1 MRLCFSVCNRRFLT
15 GVIMFMLLY
24 PMSVFAVQGQIAVQG
39 KAMSIKQAIQ
49 VIEKNS
55 KYTFFY
61 KAADL
66 SNAKIRDIHCE
77 GSIEEVLNVLF
88 KDSGISYVIKDNEVI
103 LKSSPVVVATP
114 QQSNK
119 IVVKGNIRD
128 TLGESVIGATI
139 MEKNNAQNGSIS
151 DINGDFS
158 LSVSPGAVIVISYIG
173 YVTQELK
180 AIAGAPLKVV
190 LKDDSRTLDE
200 VVVVGFGSQKKANLT
215 GAVSSIKMDEIIG
228 DRPIMTASDALQGTV
243 PGLLVSN
250 SGNAPGSGKSF
261 QLRGA
266 YSVGI
271 KNSDGS
277 YGANVAPLIL
287 IDNVEGSLDMLN
299 PEDIE
304 TVTVLK
310 DAASAAIYGA
320 RAAGGV
326 VLVTTKRPKEAT
338 AFRLNYNNNF
348 GFATATNLPK
358 QASLMD
364 YLQAYQD
371 GGYSDAYWSYGSP
384 SVSKWKEYLT
394 QYRQDPS
401 SIKTVGDGI
410 FADTD
415 GALYYLNEHDPYKNF
430 METSFQM
437 NHNLSVSGGTDKLRY
452 RMSAGYVSTD
462 GVLITDKDTYERL
475 NINSYISADITKWF
489 TQELTMSYA
498 RTNQSQPNSGLGS
511 MFGSNQVSY
520 QPEGN
525 MPSDVCSTISQD
537 LPFNTPRNQVLLA
550 NKWKKSYDNPRV
562 FVKSILKPFK
572 GFEAVFEYTFDKNMY
587 DYNFYTG
594 KTQYTDIQGGNN
606 IWNAAKDYLQKE
618 KQFTDYNAFNIYGT
632 YKFDLNKDHHFSV
645 MAGFNQES
653 KYTEGVN
660 VLSYNQAVVEVPALG
675 SGTGDLKAT
684 DSYNEYSVRGGFF
697 RVNYNYMD
705 KYLLEVNGRYDGS
718 SKFPKD
724 SRFGFFPSVSL
735 GWNVA
740 QEKFMEVT
748 RNYIDGLKIRASYG
762 VIGNQNVVNYAYFPT
777 MSVSNKY
784 NGWLSGGDY
793 VTAINSLPNLVST
806 SFTWEKVAT
815 TDIGLDL
822 NMFGNRMNVVFDWYQ
837 RDTKGMLAPGMQ
849 LPAVVGASSPFQNP
863 ADMRT
868 RGWELAVN
876 WRDRI
881 GKFNYRVGFNL
892 SDSYSEITK
901 YDDNAASKL
910 LSNFYPGQRLGEIW
924 GYEVDGFYTVDDFV
938 DTNSWKLKDGVAS
951 IKGVSPRPGDLKFK
965 NLRDDDKSTNQI
977 DSGDGT
983 LDNPG
988 DQKVIGN
995 SLPKYLYGITLGANY
1010 KGFDL
1015 NIMMQGTGQR
1025 DAWIANNLVFPMYI
1039 YSVNDIKYQPLF
1051 DGLTDYWRPV
1061 DAANGDYTAVNPN
1074 AKYPRMYGQ
1083 NPTVGS
1089 NYGRKTDKY
1098 LSNAAYFRIK
1108 NVTLSYTVPKT
1119 WISRIGLNQLK
1130 GFVSVENLATFSSLP
1145 SGIDPETL
1153 SWNYPAFRT
1162 VSFGINF
1169 TL

>member
-1 MRLCFSVCNRRFLT
+1 MAMTRNKNLHNLKQRLENTCRLGQNIVNTQAYLDKQIDGFSFLHISLDAWN
-15 GVIMFMLLY
+15 GVSMEMVLL
-24 PMSVFAVQGQIAVQG
+24 G
-39 KAMSIKQAIQ
+39 
-49 VIEKNS
+49 
-55 KYTFFY
+55 
-61 KAADL
+61 L
-66 SNAKIRDIHCE
+66 
-77 GSIEEVLNVLF
+77 
-88 KDSGISYVIKDNEVI
+88 
-103 LKSSPVVVATP
+103 
-114 QQSNK
+114 
-119 IVVKGNIRD
+119 
-128 TLGESVIGATI
+128 
-139 MEKNNAQNGSIS
+139 
-151 DINGDFS
+151 
-158 LSVSPGAVIVISYIG
+158 
-173 YVTQELK
+173 
-180 AIAGAPLKVV
+180 
-190 LKDDSRTLDE
+190 
-200 VVVVGFGSQKKANLT
+200 LT
-215 GAVSSIKMDEIIG
+215 GAAEAFLAYWYELD
-228 DRPIMTASDALQGTV
+228 AS
-243 PGLLVSN
+243 
-250 SGNAPGSGKSF
+250 
-261 QLRGA
+261 
-266 YSVGI
+266 YI
-271 KNSDGS
+271 
-277 YGANVAPLIL
+277 
-287 IDNVEGSLDMLN
+287 
-299 PEDIE
+299 
-304 TVTVLK
+304 VLY
-310 DAASAAIYGA
+310 ASAA
-320 RAAGGV
+320 V
-326 VLVTTKRPKEAT
+326 
-338 AFRLNYNNNF
+338 
-348 GFATATNLPK
+348 
-358 QASLMD
+358 M
-364 YLQAYQD
+364 
-371 GGYSDAYWSYGSP
+371 
-384 SVSKWKEYLT
+384 
-394 QYRQDPS
+394 
-401 SIKTVGDGI
+401 
-410 FADTD
+410 
-415 GALYYLNEHDPYKNF
+415 
-430 METSFQM
+430 
-437 NHNLSVSGGTDKLRY
+437 
-452 RMSAGYVSTD
+452 
-462 GVLITDKDTYERL
+462 
-475 NINSYISADITKWF
+475 
-489 TQELTMSYA
+489 
-498 RTNQSQPNSGLGS
+498 SGLFLAFIES
-511 MFGSNQVSY
+511 CFQID
-520 QPEGN
+520 QKQQRLE
-525 MPSDVCSTISQD
+525 TA
-537 LPFNTPRNQVLLA
+537 LLE
-550 NKWKKSYDNPRV
+550 YVDNSV
-562 FVKSILKPFK
+562 FLR
-572 GFEAVFEYTFDKNMY
+572 D
-587 DYNFYTG
+587 
-594 KTQYTDIQGGNN
+594 
-606 IWNAAKDYLQKE
+606 
-618 KQFTDYNAFNIYGT
+618 
-632 YKFDLNKDHHFSV
+632 
-645 MAGFNQES
+645 
-653 KYTEGVN
+653 
-660 VLSYNQAVVEVPALG
+660 
-675 SGTGDLKAT
+675 
-684 DSYNEYSVRGGFF
+684 
-697 RVNYNYMD
+697 
-705 KYLLEVNGRYDGS
+705 LLEVNGRYDGS

-822 NMFGNRMNVVFDWYQ
+822 NMFGNRLNAVFDWYQ

-849 LPAVVGASSPFQNP
+849 LPAVVGASSPFQNT

-1051 DGLTDYWRPV
+1051 DGLTDYWKPV

-1089 NYGRKTDKY
+1089 NYGRKTDRY

>member
-1 MRLCFSVCNRRFLT
+1 MRQCFRVCNRRFLA

-66 SNAKIRDIHCE
+66 GNAKIRDINCE

-88 KDSGISYVIKDNEVI
+88 KDSGISYVIKGNEVI
-103 LKSSPVVVATP
+103 LKSAPEVVSTP

-128 TLGESVIGATI
+128 NLGEAIIGATI
-139 MEKNNAQNGSIS
+139 MEKNNAQNGTIS
-151 DINGDFS
+151 NVEGNFS
-158 LSVSPGAVIVISYIG
+158 LSVNPGAVIVISYIG
-173 YVTQELK
+173 YVTQEVK
-180 AIAGAPLKVV
+180 AVAGVPLKIV

-348 GFATATNLPK
+348 GFATAMNLPK

-498 RTNQSQPNSGLGS
+498 RTNQSQPSSGLGS

-525 MPSDVCSTISQD
+525 MPADVCSTISQD

-572 GFEAVFEYTFDKNMY
+572 GFEGVFEYTFDKNMY

-632 YKFDLNKDHHFSV
+632 YKFDIKKDHHFSV

-660 VLSYNQAVVEVPALG
+660 VLSYNQAVIEVPALG

-822 NMFGNRMNVVFDWYQ
+822 NMFGNRLNAVFDWYQ

-849 LPAVVGASSPFQNP
+849 LPAVVGASSPFQNT

-1051 DGLTDYWRPV
+1051 DGLTDYWKPV

-1089 NYGRKTDKY
+1089 NYGRKTDRY

>member
-1 MRLCFSVCNRRFLT
+1 MRQCFSVCNRRFLA

-66 SNAKIRDIHCE
+66 GNAKIRDINCE

-88 KDSGISYVIKDNEVI
+88 KDSGISYVIKGNEVI
-103 LKSSPVVVATP
+103 LKSAPEVVSTP

-128 TLGESVIGATI
+128 NLGESIIGATI
-139 MEKNNAQNGSIS
+139 MEKNNAQNGTIS
-151 DINGDFS
+151 NVEGNFS
-158 LSVSPGAVIVISYIG
+158 LSVNPGAVIVISYIG
-173 YVTQELK
+173 YVTQEVK
-180 AIAGAPLKVV
+180 AVAGVPLKIV

-348 GFATATNLPK
+348 GFATAMNLPK

-498 RTNQSQPNSGLGS
+498 RTNQSQPSSGLGS

-525 MPSDVCSTISQD
+525 MPADVCSTISQD

-572 GFEAVFEYTFDKNMY
+572 GFEGVFEYTFDKNMY

-632 YKFDLNKDHHFSV
+632 YKFDIKKDHHFSV

-660 VLSYNQAVVEVPALG
+660 VLSYNQAVIEVPALG

-718 SKFPKD
+718 S
-724 SRFGFFPSVSL
+724 RFIGDQRWGFFPSVSA
-735 GWNVA
+735 GWNIAREEFFGSLSDIFSTLKVRGSWGQLGNTDTNDA
-740 QEKFMEVT
+740 WYPFYQTMPVGTANGAWLVNGVKPNLAGLPSIVSSLKTWETVETWDVGLDWSLLNNRLTGSFDYFT
-748 RNYIDGLKIRASYG
+748 RYTYDMIGPAPELPSVLGATPPKINNSDMKSYG
-762 VIGNQNVVNYAYFPT
+762 FELE
-777 MSVSNKY
+777 
-784 NGWLSGGDY
+784 LS
-793 VTAINSLPNLVST
+793 
-806 SFTWEKVAT
+806 
-815 TDIGLDL
+815 
-822 NMFGNRMNVVFDWYQ
+822 
-837 RDTKGMLAPGMQ
+837 
-849 LPAVVGASSPFQNP
+849 
-863 ADMRT
+863 
-868 RGWELAVN
+868 

-881 GKFNYRVGFNL
+881 GDVSYGAKFVL
-892 SDSYSEITK
+892 SDARQKITRYPNESRSLDIAHYSGK
-901 YDDNAASKL
+901 MLN
-910 LSNFYPGQRLGEIW
+910 EIW
-924 GYEVDGFYTVDDFV
+924 GYTTVGIAQTQEQMDAHLA
-938 DTNSWKLKDGVAS
+938 NNKPSWGSSWSPGDVMYKDLNGDGVVNTGANT
-951 IKGVSPRPGDLKFK
+951 V
-965 NLRDDDKSTNQI
+965 
-977 DSGDGT
+977 
-983 LDNPG
+983 DNPG
-988 DQKVIGN
+988 DRSIIGN
-995 SLPKYLYGITLGANY
+995 STPRYNFGLTLDAAWKGFDFSVFFQGIGKRDYWLDGPYFWGANGGMWQSAGFKEHWDFWRGENDPLGAN
-1010 KGFDL
+1010 L
-1015 NIMMQGTGQR
+1015 NAYYPR
-1025 DAWIANNLVFPMYI
+1025 A
-1039 YSVNDIKYQPLF
+1039 SF
-1051 DGLTDYWRPV
+1051 DGGKNQQRQS
-1061 DAANGDYTAVNPN
+1061 G
-1074 AKYPRMYGQ
+1074 
-1083 NPTVGS
+1083 
-1089 NYGRKTDKY
+1089 Y
-1098 LSNAAYFRIK
+1098 LQNAAYIRMK
-1108 NVTLSYTVPKT
+1108 NIQLGYTLPQQ
-1119 WISRIGLNQLK
+1119 WISKAGMS
-1130 GFVSVENLATFSSLP
+1130 SVRLYISGDNLLTISDITGVF
-1145 SGIDPETL
+1145 DPETL
-1153 SWNYPAFRT
+1153 GGDWGDGKLYPLCKT
-1162 VSFGINF
+1162 ISVGLNVNF
-1169 TL
+1169 

>member
-1 MRLCFSVCNRRFLT
+1 MKQLFYTCNRPFLAS
-15 GVIMFMLLY
+15 VIMFMLLY
-24 PMSVFAVQGQIAVQG
+24 PMSVFAAQGQIIVQG
-39 KAMSIKQAIQ
+39 KAMNIKQAIQ

-55 KYTFFY
+55 KFTFFY
-61 KAADL
+61 KKADL
-66 SNAKIRDIHCE
+66 SNIQAKDINCK
-77 GSIEEVLNVLF
+77 GSIEEVLKVLF
-88 KDSGISYVIKDNEVI
+88 ENSNISYVIEGNEIILKEAPAATPAMQQQNKQITAKGVIKDNM
-103 LKSSPVVVATP
+103 
-114 QQSNK
+114 
-119 IVVKGNIRD
+119 
-128 TLGESVIGATI
+128 GESIIGATI
-139 MEKNNAQNGSIS
+139 MEKGNPQNGTIS
-151 DINGDFS
+151 DIDGNFS
-158 LSVSPGAVIVISYIG
+158 LSVNPGAVITISYIG
-173 YVTQELK
+173 YVTQEVK
-180 AIAGAPLKVV
+180 AVAGTPLQIV
-190 LKDDSRTLDE
+190 LKDDSKTLDE

-228 DRPIMTASDALQGTV
+228 DRPVMSVTDALQGTV
-243 PGLLVSN
+243 PGLLISN
-250 SGNAPGSGKSF
+250 GGNIPGTGKSL
-261 QLRGA
+261 QVRGA

-271 KNSDGS
+271 KNTDGT
-277 YGANVAPLIL
+277 YGANVAPLVL
-287 IDNVEGSLDMLN
+287 IDNVEGSIDMLN

-326 VLVTTKRPKEAT
+326 VLITTKRPKDAT
-338 AFRLNYNNNF
+338 AFRLNYNNSF

-358 QASLMD
+358 QAPLMD

-371 GGYSDAYWSYGSP
+371 GGYSDTYWSYGSP

-394 QYRQDPS
+394 SYQNDPTS
-401 SIKTVGDGI
+401 VKTVGDGI
-410 FADTD
+410 FADTN
-415 GALYYLNEHDPYKNF
+415 GALYYLNDHDPYSSF

-437 NHNLSVSGGTDKLRY
+437 THNLSISGGTDKLRY
-452 RMSAGYVSTD
+452 RISAGYLSTD
-462 GVLITDKDTYERL
+462 GVLISDKDTYERL
-475 NINSYISADITKWF
+475 NINSYLSADITKWF

-498 RTNQSQPNSGLGS
+498 RTNQSQPNSGLGT
-511 MFGSNQVSY
+511 MFGSGLVSY
-520 QPEGN
+520 HPEGD
-525 MPSDVCSTISQD
+525 MPSSVCSTISKD

-550 NKWKKSYDNPRV
+550 NEWKKSYDNPRI
-562 FVKSILKPFK
+562 FIKSIFKPFK
-572 GFEAVFEYTFDKNMY
+572 GFEGVFEYTFDKNMY

-606 IWNAAKDYLQKE
+606 IWNVAKDYLQKDKE
-618 KQFTDYNAFNIYGT
+618 FTDYNAFNIYGT
-632 YKFDLNKDHHFSV
+632 YKIDFGQHRLSA

-653 KYTEGVN
+653 KYTETVN
-660 VLSYNQAVVEVPALG
+660 VYSYNQAVIEVPALG
-675 SGTGDLKAT
+675 SGTGEIKAT
-684 DSYNEYSVRGGFF
+684 DKYNEYTVRGTFF

-718 SKFPKD
+718 SKFPKS
-724 SRFGFFPSVSL
+724 SRFGFFPSVSA

-740 QEKFMEVT
+740 QEKFMETT
-748 RNYIDGLKIRASYG
+748 RDYIDGLKIRASYG

-777 MSVSNKY
+777 MTVSNKY
-784 NGWLSGGDY
+784 NGWLSGGNY

-822 NMFGNRMNVVFDWYQ
+822 NMFGNRLNAVFDWYQ
-837 RDTKGMLAPGMQ
+837 RETKGMLAPGMQ
-849 LPAVVGASSPFQNP
+849 LPAVVGATAPFQNT

-868 RGWELAVN
+868 RGWEVAVN

-881 GKFNYRVGFNL
+881 GQLNYRVGFNL

-910 LSNFYPGQRLGEIW
+910 LKTFYPGQRLGEIW
-924 GYEVDGFYTVDDFV
+924 GYEVDGYYTKDDFV
-938 DTNSWKLKDGVAS
+938 DTNSWKLKEGVAS

-965 NLRDDDKSTNQI
+965 NLNDDDKSKNQI
-977 DSGDGT
+977 DSGDET
-983 LDNPG
+983 VDNPG

-995 SLPKYLYGITLGANY
+995 NLPKYLYGITLGANY

-1015 NIMMQGTGQR
+1015 NVMMQGTGQR
-1025 DAWIANNLVFPMYI
+1025 DAWIANNLVFPMYT
-1039 YSVNDIKYQPLF
+1039 YAVNDIKFQPLF
-1051 DGLTDYWRPV
+1051 EGLTDYWKPV
-1061 DAANGDYTAVNPN
+1061 DAANGDYTAVNPD

-1108 NVTLSYTVPKT
+1108 NITLSYTVPKA
-1119 WISRIGLNQLK
+1119 WISKIGLNQLK

-1153 SWNYPAFRT
+1153 SWDYPAFRT

>member
-1 MRLCFSVCNRRFLT
+1 
-15 GVIMFMLLY
+15 
-24 PMSVFAVQGQIAVQG
+24 
-39 KAMSIKQAIQ
+39 
-49 VIEKNS
+49 
-55 KYTFFY
+55 
-61 KAADL
+61 
-66 SNAKIRDIHCE
+66 
-77 GSIEEVLNVLF
+77 
-88 KDSGISYVIKDNEVI
+88 
-103 LKSSPVVVATP
+103 
-114 QQSNK
+114 
-119 IVVKGNIRD
+119 
-128 TLGESVIGATI
+128 
-139 MEKNNAQNGSIS
+139 
-151 DINGDFS
+151 
-158 LSVSPGAVIVISYIG
+158 
-173 YVTQELK
+173 
-180 AIAGAPLKVV
+180 
-190 LKDDSRTLDE
+190 
-200 VVVVGFGSQKKANLT
+200 
-215 GAVSSIKMDEIIG
+215 
-228 DRPIMTASDALQGTV
+228 
-243 PGLLVSN
+243 
-250 SGNAPGSGKSF
+250 
-261 QLRGA
+261 
-266 YSVGI
+266 
-271 KNSDGS
+271 
-277 YGANVAPLIL
+277 
-287 IDNVEGSLDMLN
+287 
-299 PEDIE
+299 
-304 TVTVLK
+304 
-310 DAASAAIYGA
+310 
-320 RAAGGV
+320 
-326 VLVTTKRPKEAT
+326 
-338 AFRLNYNNNF
+338 
-348 GFATATNLPK
+348 
-358 QASLMD
+358 
-364 YLQAYQD
+364 
-371 GGYSDAYWSYGSP
+371 
-384 SVSKWKEYLT
+384 
-394 QYRQDPS
+394 
-401 SIKTVGDGI
+401 
-410 FADTD
+410 
-415 GALYYLNEHDPYKNF
+415 
-430 METSFQM
+430 
-437 NHNLSVSGGTDKLRY
+437 
-452 RMSAGYVSTD
+452 
-462 GVLITDKDTYERL
+462 
-475 NINSYISADITKWF
+475 
-489 TQELTMSYA
+489 
-498 RTNQSQPNSGLGS
+498 
-511 MFGSNQVSY
+511 
-520 QPEGN
+520 
-525 MPSDVCSTISQD
+525 
-537 LPFNTPRNQVLLA
+537 
-550 NKWKKSYDNPRV
+550 
-562 FVKSILKPFK
+562 
-572 GFEAVFEYTFDKNMY
+572 
-587 DYNFYTG
+587 
-594 KTQYTDIQGGNN
+594 
-606 IWNAAKDYLQKE
+606 
-618 KQFTDYNAFNIYGT
+618 
-632 YKFDLNKDHHFSV
+632 
-645 MAGFNQES
+645 
-653 KYTEGVN
+653 
-660 VLSYNQAVVEVPALG
+660 
-675 SGTGDLKAT
+675 
-684 DSYNEYSVRGGFF
+684 
-697 RVNYNYMD
+697 
-705 KYLLEVNGRYDGS
+705 
-718 SKFPKD
+718 
-724 SRFGFFPSVSL
+724 
-735 GWNVA
+735 
-740 QEKFMEVT
+740 
-748 RNYIDGLKIRASYG
+748 
-762 VIGNQNVVNYAYFPT
+762 

-849 LPAVVGASSPFQNP
+849 LPAVVGASSPFQNT

-881 GKFNYRVGFNL
+881 GKFNYRAGFNL

-951 IKGVSPRPGDLKFK
+951 INGVSPRPGDLKFK

>member
-103 LKSSPVVVATP
+103 LKSTPVVVATP

-437 NHNLSVSGGTDKLRY
+437 THNISASGGTDKLRY
-452 RMSAGYVSTD
+452 RISGGYNSND
-462 GVLITDKDTYERL
+462 GVLISDRDKFERM
-475 NINSYISADITKWF
+475 NVNSFISADVTKWF
-489 TQELTMSYA
+489 TQEITMSYA
-498 RTNQSQPNSGLGS
+498 HSLQTSPGGMGGVYNTRL
-511 MFGSNQVSY
+511 VSY
-520 QPEGN
+520 YPEGELPASVN
-525 MPSDVCSTISQD
+525 TLADED
-537 LPFNTPRNQVLLA
+537 LPLFTPRNQILYSNPVN
-550 NKWKKSYDNPRV
+550 NKNDNPRI
-562 FVKSILKPFK
+562 FLKSILKPLK
-572 GFEAVFEYTFDKNMY
+572 GLEAVFEYTFDKNIY
-587 DYNFYTG
+587 DYHWYTG
-594 KTQYTDIQGGNN
+594 QYDYTTIQGGSS
-606 IWNAAKDYLQKE
+606 KSFVDDYLRKY
-618 KQFTDYNAFNIYGT
+618 KQHTNYNSINVYAT
-632 YKFDLNKDHHFSV
+632 YNKDFGNHHFKV

-653 KYTEGVN
+653 SYQET
-660 VLSYNQAVVEVPALG
+660 LDTYSYNQAVLDVPAMS
-675 SGTGDLKAT
+675 SGTGTIKAT
-684 DSYNEYSVRGGFF
+684 DSYSEYAIRGGFF
-697 RVNYNYMD
+697 RVNYNYLD

-718 SKFPKD
+718 SKFPKS
-724 SRFGFFPSVSL
+724 SRFGFFPSVSA
-735 GWNVA
+735 GWQIA
-740 QEKFMEVT
+740 QERFMNST
-748 RNYIDGLKIRASYG
+748 RHWLDGLKLRASYG
-762 VIGNQNVVNYAYFPT
+762 VIGNQNINPYTFTPS
-777 MSVSNKY
+777 MSVNNKATS
-784 NGWLSGGDY
+784 WIIDDTY
-793 VTAINSLPNLVST
+793 VTSISSLPALVSQN
-806 SFTWEKVAT
+806 FTWEKVGT
-815 TDIGLDL
+815 INVGLDVNL
-822 NMFGNRMNVVFDWYQ
+822 FNNRLSGVFEWYQ
-837 RDTKGMLAPGMQ
+837 RNTNGMLAPGVQ
-849 LPAVVGASSPFQNP
+849 LPAVVGASAPYQNT

-868 RGWELAVN
+868 RGWELSLN
-876 WRDRI
+876 WRDQI
-881 GKFNYRVGFNL
+881 GKVGYRIGFNL
-892 SDSYSEITK
+892 SDYKSEIIK
-901 YDDNAASKL
+901 YDDNAATKL
-910 LSNFYPGQRLGEIW
+910 LSSYYPGQTLGEIW
-924 GYEVDGFYTVDDFV
+924 GYVVDGYYTVDDFV
-938 DTNSWKLKDGVAS
+938 DTSSWQLKEGVTS
-951 IKGVSPRPGDLKFK
+951 INGYNVRPGDVKFK
-965 NLRDDDKSTNQI
+965 NLRDDDTSTNVI
-977 DSGDGT
+977 TSGDNT
-983 LDNPG
+983 FDNPG
-988 DQKVIGN
+988 DRKVIGN
-995 SLPKYLYGITLGANY
+995 TTPRYQYGINLGMNY
-1010 KGFDL
+1010 AGFDL
-1015 NIMMQGTGQR
+1015 NVILQGTGKR
-1025 DAWIANNLVFPMYI
+1025 DYWISNVLTFPMNGDNF
-1039 YSVNDIKYQPLF
+1039 VPLF
-1051 DGLTDYWRPV
+1051 EGLSDYWMPK
-1061 DAANGDYTAVNPN
+1061 DPDNGDWSAVNPN
-1074 AKYPRMYGQ
+1074 AKYPRIYG
-1083 NPTVGS
+1083 NRGNSGS
-1089 NYGRKTDKY
+1089 NLRQSDKY
-1098 LSNAAYFRIK
+1098 LSDASYLRIK
-1108 NVTLSYTVPKT
+1108 NITLSYKLPKK
-1119 WISRIGLNQLK
+1119 WVNQIFLNQMK
-1130 GFVSVENLATFSSLP
+1130 AFVSIENVATFTSLP
-1145 SGIDPETL
+1145 SGIDPERIE
-1153 SWNYPAFRT
+1153 WNYPAFRT
-1162 VSFGINF
+1162 VSFGVNI

>member
-1 MRLCFSVCNRRFLT
+1 M
-15 GVIMFMLLY
+15 
-24 PMSVFAVQGQIAVQG
+24 
-39 KAMSIKQAIQ
+39 
-49 VIEKNS
+49 
-55 KYTFFY
+55 
-61 KAADL
+61 
-66 SNAKIRDIHCE
+66 E
-77 GSIEEVLNVLF
+77 GI
-88 KDSGISYVIKDNEVI
+88 
-103 LKSSPVVVATP
+103 PA
-114 QQSNK
+114 
-119 IVVKGNIRD
+119 
-128 TLGESVIGATI
+128 
-139 MEKNNAQNGSIS
+139 
-151 DINGDFS
+151 
-158 LSVSPGAVIVISYIG
+158 
-173 YVTQELK
+173 
-180 AIAGAPLKVV
+180 
-190 LKDDSRTLDE
+190 
-200 VVVVGFGSQKKANLT
+200 
-215 GAVSSIKMDEIIG
+215 
-228 DRPIMTASDALQGTV
+228 
-243 PGLLVSN
+243 
-250 SGNAPGSGKSF
+250 
-261 QLRGA
+261 
-266 YSVGI
+266 
-271 KNSDGS
+271 
-277 YGANVAPLIL
+277 
-287 IDNVEGSLDMLN
+287 
-299 PEDIE
+299 
-304 TVTVLK
+304 
-310 DAASAAIYGA
+310 
-320 RAAGGV
+320 
-326 VLVTTKRPKEAT
+326 
-338 AFRLNYNNNF
+338 
-348 GFATATNLPK
+348 
-358 QASLMD
+358 
-364 YLQAYQD
+364 
-371 GGYSDAYWSYGSP
+371 
-384 SVSKWKEYLT
+384 

-498 RTNQSQPNSGLGS
+498 RTNQSQPSSGLGS

-525 MPSDVCSTISQD
+525 MPADVCSTISQD

-572 GFEAVFEYTFDKNMY
+572 GFEGVFEYTFDKNMY

-632 YKFDLNKDHHFSV
+632 YKFDIKKDHHFSV

-660 VLSYNQAVVEVPALG
+660 VLSYNQAVIEVPALG

-822 NMFGNRMNVVFDWYQ
+822 NMFGNRLNAVFDWYQ

-849 LPAVVGASSPFQNP
+849 LPAVVGASSPFQNT

-1051 DGLTDYWRPV
+1051 DGLTDYWKPV

-1089 NYGRKTDKY
+1089 NYGRKTDRY